1 MNFPVYISIGNWHLH
16 PHILFEALGYAI
28 AFRLLLLNCRQD
40 NIPFNQRSSVM
51 VGGILGAIVGAKILV
66 LLQHINLFWENWQY
80 FLLLLLQGKTV
91 VGGLIGGLIGVE
103 ITKKIIGVKR
113 STGDAFVYPLLIG
126 TAIGRIGCF
135 LTGLNDK
142 TYGIPTSLPWGINF
156 GDGITRHPT
165 QIYEIIFIIMLIFYL
180 NFRNQYYIRAGELF
194 RFYMIS
200 YLGFRLI
207 IDFIKPEY
215 HLLLGLSAVQ
225 LACLICL
232 IYYLP
237 HIPNLFKFQDK
248 NTQIYLDNQKEYHSW
263 VEEQNPNNPKLK
275 I

>member
-1 MNFPVYISIGNWHLH
+1 MNFPVYISIGSWHIH

-40 NIPFNQRSSVM
+40 SIPFNQRSSVM

-66 LLQHINLFWENWQY
+66 LLQHLNLFWENQQY
-80 FLLLLLQGKTV
+80 FLLLFLQGKTV

-142 TYGIPTSLPWGINF
+142 TYGIPTTLPWGINF

-165 QIYEIIFIIMLIFYL
+165 QIYEIIFILILIFYL
-180 NFRNQYYIRAGELF
+180 NFRNQYYIREGELF
-194 RFYMIS
+194 KFYMIS

-225 LACLICL
+225 IACLICL
-232 IYYLP
+232 LYYLP
-237 HIPNLFKFQDK
+237 HIPNLFNFQAK
-248 NTQIYLDNQKEYHSW
+248 NPAKNAKISIDTQSRLG
-263 VEEQNPNNPKLK
+263 
-275 I
+275 